1 MLDVL
6 NMIYLAAI
14 LISSITL
21 YPSDETPVPLEK
33 NSFVELKLHREYWR
47 DDGKGK
53 CTFNG
58 VLVPFTRTWPEQVH
72 RGDEVIIL
80 PPEPEK
86 IAGYVVVVNRKIC
99 KNNVPEAILRA
110 GVPSTRK
117 PFFGNRQVDIHTF
130 FQAGDMLETPP
141 EKMPPWMPQV
151 IERMVLLA
159 ETDKKAE
166 NFITTALPEL
176 NKALPG
182 FPGLAG
188 YQIATDQ
195 GNTKST

>member
-21 YPSDETPVPLEK
+21 YPCDETPVPLEK
-33 NSFVELKLHREYWR
+33 NAFVELKLHREYWR

-58 VLVPFTRTWPEQVH
+58 VLVPFTRTWPEQVR

-99 KNNVPEAILRA
+99 TGNVPEAILRA
-110 GVPSTRK
+110 GIPSTRK
-117 PFFGNRQVDIHTF
+117 PFFGNRQVDMHTF

-159 ETDKKAE
+159 ETDKKADS
-166 NFITTALPEL
+166 FITTALPEL

-182 FPGLAG
+182 LPGLVG
-188 YQIATDQ
+188 YQTATDQ
-195 GNTKST
+195 GNTK